1 MYFIVP
7 KVFQCALN
15 GLPNTKNP
23 DLVDKLQKLCMGEV
37 CVAGVVKRWENLWG
51 KWRPSTPTPHN
62 GYTTGFQHST
72 KHTLTDEGDHFL
84 LDAGWVPVPG
94 EVLWSE
100 DVDHN
105 GAETVLD
112 KRDLV
117 ELLATKNYWKPKLYW
132 KLILY
137 NKNSSLLMLLHNF
150 FQNGRTFYWSLTEC
164 IRSLFKKLRKKHLQS
179 QTLSHSSLRG
189 LFTFSVFY
197 FNIAL
202 RLYTRLFTNSM
213 TLQGS

>member
-1 MYFIVP
+1 MLLWSLHIINLVYKVNFLCKCCNCIYHYYFNCVN
-7 KVFQCALN
+7 KLAFYLN
-15 GLPNTKNP
+15 ET
-23 DLVDKLQKLCMGEV
+23 
-37 CVAGVVKRWENLWG
+37 
-51 KWRPSTPTPHN
+51 STPTPHN